1 MDGHADTAPEISGLN
16 ELADFLSD
24 TPEKDPEEGKEA
36 TSAADSTADAGDTDD
51 AANLEQDDAQ
61 DDAGDADEADAEDPD
76 AEKDADP
83 APERKIAI
91 KIKAEDGTETTQEVA
106 ESELVK
112 GYQRQADYTRK
123 TQQLAER
130 EHKAV
135 EILKGKH
142 DEIRQQYLS
151 QAELARAAVV
161 QMAGFKTEAEM
172 AQLANSD
179 PAAWVAQNQRQ
190 QQITSFLNQLDGQIN
205 GERQQAQ
212 AQAKAIQF
220 QSLQQQAAM
229 TWQEL
234 GKEKIDAAALTKIY
248 DDASKAYGLT
258 SEELGNVYDHRL
270 VKMMRDA
277 TAYRALKAQRA
288 DVTKKVAD
296 APRMPPS
303 RQSQPAQERR
313 DRALNDRF
321 KGGRAKLNDLAAF
334 LA

>member
-1 MDGHADTAPEISGLN
+1 MDGHADTAPEINGLN

-24 TPEKDPEEGKEA
+24 TPEKDPEERKEA
-36 TSAADSTADAGDTDD
+36 PSAADATAKDGDTADA
-51 AANLEQDDAQ
+51 ANPEQDAAQ
-61 DDAGDADEADAEDPD
+61 DDAGDADEADAADPD
-76 AEKDADP
+76 ADEDADP

-123 TQQLAER
+123 TQQLVQR
-130 EHKAV
+130 EHQAV

-161 QMAGFKTEAEM
+161 QLAGFKTEAEM

-190 QQITSFLNQLDGQIN
+190 QQIAGFLSQLDGQIS
-205 GERQQAQ
+205 GQKQQEQAQ
-212 AQAKAIQF
+212 AQAARF
-220 QSLQQQAAM
+220 QSLQQQGAIA
-229 TWQEL
+229 WQEL
-234 GKEKIDAAALTKIY
+234 AKEKIDGAALTKIY
-248 DDASKAYGLT
+248 GDASKSYGF
-258 SEELGNVYDHRL
+258 SAQELDNVYDHRL

-277 TAYRALKAQRA
+277 SAYRALKAQRA
-288 DVTKKVAD
+288 EVTKQATE

-313 DRALNDRF
+313 DRAMNDRF